1 MAELTEDSPEVILAA
16 ELLVAWY
23 NDGNKEEALR
33 IARRWPPDSAA
44 LVAAARRLA
53 AEGKLG
59 PVAQPEP
66 ETWEPTMRL
75 RWYQKPYPGS
85 GCWEIV
91 VATLQQ
97 LWRSSAGAEEWRD
110 VEAGQ

>member
-1 MAELTEDSPEVILAA
+1 MSELTEDSPEIVLAA

-75 RWYQKPYPGS
+75 RWNGDDGP
-85 GCWEIV
+85 
-91 VATLQQ
+91 LQQ
-97 LWRSSAGAEEWRD
+97 IWRSSAGAEEWRD
-110 VEAGQ
+110 VKVGG